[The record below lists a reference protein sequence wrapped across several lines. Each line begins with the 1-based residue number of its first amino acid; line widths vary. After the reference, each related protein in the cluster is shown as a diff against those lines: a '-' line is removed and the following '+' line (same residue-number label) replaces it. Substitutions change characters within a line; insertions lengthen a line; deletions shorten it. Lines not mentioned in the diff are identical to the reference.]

1 MLSGSW
7 SLTQDVR
14 GLVPGNEAGII
25 AVAHA
30 FLQDPLP
37 KVLPE
42 AAAGRDQAVVSAVR
56 LRKSAQDSPGNDP
69 AIGKYR

>member
-1 MLSGSW
+1 MA
-7 SLTQDVR
+7 LTQNIR

-30 FLQDPLP
+30 LLQDPLP

-42 AAAGRDQAVVSAVR
+42 AAAGRDQAIISAVR
-56 LRKSAQDSPGNDP
+56 LRESAQDSPGHDP